1 MTSARGGDPGGA
13 LRLETG
19 PYILRSLIR
28 DVALSADG
36 DDENVTI
43 TCIEA
48 WSMWGA
54 LRYKHA
60 LTDNWIGDNLYIGT
74 SAGEILHHVRIPG
87 DAEDAPAQYILASRQ
102 QPPVKQPGDAGIQ
115 QILLLPSVSKACI
128 LSNNTLSFYSL
139 PELSPAFP
147 QLKPTCGWVGGLDLN
162 LAGNHGS
169 SNNGVVIMM
178 CLKNRINL
186 VRVAEETEPK
196 KIGDIEFGGCL
207 AIVRRD
213 NEACVA
219 DARSYAL
226 LDVVQQQKIPLFPIS
241 SVGDHPA
248 ENAGTTRLADDAF
261 PDPGGKTERSFS
273 IAGTAASRL
282 SREERGHGRSSSL
295 GIFKTGNEAESSRTT
310 SSRYG
315 FDAPPILRRQP
326 SPRPLSFH
334 AGQNQSPDRADKPLP
349 TPPSG
354 VQSEQPSAQA
364 SPTKT
369 FTPLKPL
376 IASPTENE
384 FLLTT
389 GTDPNEPGVGMFVN
403 LDGDVVRGTIE
414 FTTYP
419 DYLVIDG
426 TGIDLAASTNPDAP
440 VDEGYVLAVVKHHT
454 SGTSGK
460 DVEIQRWDVDP
471 GEGAAPKEWLG
482 VASPIH
488 GLPELGG
495 QPPASLGIR
504 GITDKSNISI
514 PEIVEKL
521 ALRRVGV
528 LQSTT
533 SKDSSKREKEET
545 DLISRLCT
553 IQANIVLWANA
564 QVYWM
569 LRNPLL
575 MQLDARLR
583 LAQST
588 SIEED
593 AEIHPQRNL
602 VEALLGDIRGLK
614 SRDELEF
621 FSLGY
626 IKQKAALLLFMDL
639 VLRTASAII
648 VPEKEKRVAENA
660 LLESEIDPRIV
671 LSFLPGIHDEI
682 MQGEDGIWIS
692 GGLKELVHRFN
703 KQLKSIN
710 LPTDPE
716 GAFGDNLLQPTTSYL
731 IFWRRKKGNP
741 SVADGMHVF
750 QSVDAALLRILL
762 LLDANTH
769 PGPAAP
775 GSIRAELNIVVD
787 AGVDCFDRAVALLEQ
802 HKRLYVLSR
811 LYQSRRNYAKVLE
824 TWRRIISGEE
834 DLGGEFLDGELEM
847 RRYLTKRERKLVEEY
862 GTWLAARNP
871 KLGVQVFAD
880 DTAKVKLEPAEALTI
895 LRSKAPNAVKEYLE
909 YLVFGKKQSQ
919 HINELIAYYLDIVIS
934 ELSNNPSTRTL
945 LSQTYST
952 YRALRP
958 PKPTYRHF
966 ITDNASPAEW
976 YQARLR
982 LLQLL
987 GSTQDASKSYDV
999 AAILSRLEAF
1009 ENELVP
1015 EMIILNGRQ
1024 GRHEEALR
1032 LLVHGLGDYDTAISY
1047 CLLGGSSIFRPADF
1061 ERAAFPSHDEQA
1073 TLFGYLLTEFLRID
1087 DLSGRIERTGE
1098 LLERFGGWFDVGDVL
1113 GLIPEDWSLD
1123 IFAGFFVSALR
1134 RLVRERM
1141 ETRVHRALSSAQN
1154 LRASKEW
1161 VERCEELGPV
1171 VEGVG

>member
-1 MTSARGGDPGGA
+1 MTSARGGDIAGA

-19 PYILRSLIR
+19 PYILRSLIH
-28 DVALSADG
+28 DVALSADA
-36 DDENVTI
+36 DDKDVTI
-43 TCIEA
+43 TCVEA
-48 WSMWGA
+48 WSMSGA
-54 LRYKHA
+54 LACKHK

-74 SAGEILHHVRIPG
+74 SAGEILHYFQIPSETN
-87 DAEDAPAQYILASRQ
+87 DTPPQYIVASRQ
-102 QPPVKQPGDAGIQ
+102 QPPVKQPGEAGIQ
-115 QILLLPSVSKACI
+115 QILLLPSVSKACV

-139 PELSPAFP
+139 PELTPAFP
-147 QLKPTCGWVGGLDLN
+147 QLKPLTCGWVGGVDLN
-162 LAGNHGS
+162 S
-169 SNNGVVIMM
+169 SEGQDGVIIVM
-178 CLKNRINL
+178 CLKNRISL
-186 VRVAEETEPK
+186 VRVSEEKGPV
-196 KIGDIEFGGCL
+196 KIRDIEFGGCL
-207 AIVRRD
+207 GIARRGD
-213 NEACVA
+213 EACVA

-241 SVGDHPA
+241 SADDQSA
-248 ENAGTTRLADDAF
+248 ETAGTSGIADDAF
-261 PDPGGKTERSFS
+261 PDSGGKAERSFS
-273 IAGTAASRL
+273 IAGTVASRL
-282 SREERGHGRSSSL
+282 SGEERGHGRSTSL
-295 GIFKTGNEAESSRTT
+295 GIFKAGHDSDSSRPT

-315 FDAPPILRRQP
+315 FDAPPTLPQQP

-334 AGQNQSPDRADKPLP
+334 AGQSNQSPDRADKPLP
-349 TPPSG
+349 TPPPG
-354 VQSEQPSAQA
+354 AQSEQPSAQA

-369 FTPLKPL
+369 FPTLKPL
-376 IASPTENE
+376 IASPSENE

-419 DYLVIDG
+419 DYLVVDG
-426 TGIDLAASTNPDAP
+426 AGIDLPASTNPDAP
-440 VDEGYVLAVVKHHT
+440 VEEGYVLAVVKHHT

-460 DVEIQRWDVDP
+460 DVEIQRWDDDP

-488 GLPELGG
+488 GLLELGG
-495 QPPASLGIR
+495 QSPASLGIR
-504 GITDKSNISI
+504 SITGKADISI
-514 PEIVEKL
+514 PEIVKKI
-521 ALRRVGV
+521 ALTRVDIH
-528 LQSTT
+528 QNMK
-533 SKDSSKREKEET
+533 SKDSSKREKEEAH
-545 DLISRLCT
+545 LISRLCT
-553 IQANIVLWANA
+553 IQAHIVLWANA

-575 MQLDARLR
+575 IQLDARLR

-593 AEIHPQRNL
+593 AEIHPQRSL

-614 SRDELEF
+614 SRNELEF

-639 VLRTASAII
+639 LLRTSSAII
-648 VPEKEKRVAENA
+648 VHEKEKRVAEDA
-660 LLESEIDPRIV
+660 LLESETDPRIV
-671 LSFLPGIHDEI
+671 LSFLPGIRDEI
-682 MQGEDGIWIS
+682 VQGEDGVWIP

-703 KQLKSIN
+703 RQLEAIN

-716 GAFGDNLLQPTTSYL
+716 GAFGDNLLQPITHYL

-741 SVADGMHVF
+741 SVADGAHVF
-750 QSVDAALLRILL
+750 PSVDAALLRILL
-762 LLDANTH
+762 LLDTNTH

-775 GSIRAELNIVVD
+775 GSIRAELNNVVD
-787 AGVDCFDRAVALLEQ
+787 TGVDCFDRAVALLEE

-811 LYQSRRNYAKVLE
+811 LYQSRRSYPKVLE
-824 TWRRIISGEE
+824 TWRRIISGEQ

-847 RRYLTKRERKLVEEY
+847 RKYLTKSKRKLIEEY

-880 DTAKVKLEPAEALTI
+880 DTAKVKLEPAEALSI

-934 ELSNNPSTRTL
+934 ELSSNPNTRAL
-945 LSQTYST
+945 LAQTYSA

-958 PKPTYRHF
+958 PKPTYRNF
-966 ITDNASPAEW
+966 ITDNALDAEW

-999 AAILSRLEAF
+999 ASILSRLEPF
-1009 ENELVP
+1009 EEELVP

-1032 LLVHGLGDYDTAISY
+1032 LLVHGLGDFDTAISY
-1047 CLLGGSSIFRPADF
+1047 CLLGGSSIFRPTDF
-1061 ERAAFPSHDEQA
+1061 ERAALPSHEQQA
-1073 TLFGYLLTEFLRID
+1073 KLFGYLLTEFLRIE
-1087 DLSGRIERTGE
+1087 DLSDRIERTGE
-1098 LLERFGGWFDVGDVL
+1098 LLERFGGWFDASDVL
-1113 GLIPEDWSLD
+1113 GLIPDDWGLD
-1123 IFAGFFVSALR
+1123 IFAGFLVSALR

-1161 VERCEELGPV
+1161 VERCEELGSV